1 MRRYTLRVDT
11 PVAELDPFDELR
23 ASALVRLLQ
32 LAASNATTEAG
43 YDVGW
48 YARNHATWIVRYTSL
63 ERRTPARQGETL
75 EIDTW
80 VSDFRRVRSLRQ
92 YEVRN
97 AEGGEVARAVTDWV
111 FVDTDSGSP
120 ATPPQAL
127 QQAFMPDG
135 IATAARPPRIRP
147 PGSGRQV
154 RLRPVELAD
163 LDSLGHVNNARYVD
177 LAQQSVVSALADCG
191 WQQSFEPAAD
201 HLRMVGIDVEY
212 RTEATY
218 GQLLTAQVEVSEVTD
233 DGATAE
239 VAVVADGS
247 TAACA
252 RTRWQWSR
260 GRLAPE
266 PRRALDQLIA

>member
-43 YDVGW
+43 YDVAW
-48 YARNHATWIVRYTSL
+48 YARNHATWIVRHTSL
-63 ERRTPARQGETL
+63 ERLTPARQGETL

-97 AEGGEVARAVTDWV
+97 SDGGEVARAVTDWV
-111 FVDTDSGSP
+111 FVDTDTGSP

-147 PGSGRQV
+147 PRGGREV

-177 LAQQSVVSALADCG
+177 LAQQAVVSAVAESG
-191 WQQSFEPAAD
+191 WQQSFEPGAD
-201 HLRMVGIDVEY
+201 YLRMTGIDVEY

-218 GQLLTAQVEVSEVTD
+218 GQLLSAQVEVREVAD
-233 DGATAE
+233 GGATAD
-239 VAVVADGS
+239 VAVVANGT

-252 RTRWQWSR
+252 HTRWQWSGGDLPADPR
-260 GRLAPE
+260 GALGRLVA
-266 PRRALDQLIA
+266 